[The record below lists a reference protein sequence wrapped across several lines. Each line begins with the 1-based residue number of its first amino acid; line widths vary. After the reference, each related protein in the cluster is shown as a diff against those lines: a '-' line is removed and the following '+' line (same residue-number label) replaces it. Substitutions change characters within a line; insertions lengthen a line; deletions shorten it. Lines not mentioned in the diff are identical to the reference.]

1 MKKTILAVL
10 LALICVV
17 EVGNVFAQPPIWI
30 PGILPNTE
38 DLIGVRF
45 RSFANTS
52 DPEIY
57 LGIPDLRLPSN
68 RTVADVIWAEFNR
81 ITFTYSSTED
91 KLVAEVSNTNGTFGA
106 EFTDIAYE
114 ILAHGKKFTLND
126 LNYIQIT
133 ILNGDS
139 KTTVNLNDAFLNGDS
154 LGSFG
159 GNCLHAWS
167 VRTHTINNGFTITG
181 TLHLL
186 GAFGTNPKLSILDIK
201 AGHQIPNRPPDCSK
215 VRPSISMLWPPNHN
229 FVNVNVLGVT
239 DPDGDPVT
247 IRIDSIFQ
255 DEPVK
260 GTGDGNTSPD
270 GTGINTSSAGVRA
283 EREGSG
289 NGRVYHIGFTANDGK
304 GGTCNGEV
312 RVGVPKSMGKNGG
325 PVDNGAL
332 YDSTTH
338 FSGNRPALQPR
349 PFDNGALYDST
360 TP

>member
-10 LALICVV
+10 LALICMVG
-17 EVGNVFAQPPIWI
+17 VGNAFAAPPVWV
-30 PGILPNTE
+30 PGVLSNTE

-45 RSFANTS
+45 QSFASTS

-57 LGIPDLRLPSN
+57 VGIPDLLLPPN
-68 RTVADVIWAEFNR
+68 RMVADVTWAEINQ
-81 ITFTYSSTED
+81 ITFTYSNIQD
-91 KLVAEVSNTNGTFGA
+91 KLVAQVTNVNGTFSA
-106 EFTDIAYE
+106 EFTGIAYE
-114 ILAHGKKFTLND
+114 ILVHGKKFTLND

-133 ILNGDS
+133 ILNGDTN
-139 KTTVNLNDAFLNGDS
+139 TTVNLNDAFLNGDS

-167 VRTHTINNGFTITG
+167 VRTRTINNGFTITG
-181 TLHLL
+181 ILHLL
-186 GAFGTNPKLSILDIK
+186 GAFGTDPKLSMLEIK
-201 AGHQIPNRPPDCSK
+201 AGHETYNRPPDCSK
-215 VRPSISMLWPPNHN
+215 ARPSISMLWPPEHN

-239 DPDGDPVT
+239 DPDRDPLT
-247 IRIDSIFQ
+247 IRIDKIFQ

-260 GTGDGNTSPD
+260 GNGDGNTSPD

-304 GGTCNGEV
+304 GGTCSGEV
-312 RVGVPKSMGKNGG
+312 RVGVPKSMGKKGG

-332 YDSTTH
+332 YDSTM
-338 FSGNRPALQPR
+338 P
-349 PFDNGALYDST
+349 
-360 TP
+360 